1 MKCLKVCQVF
11 FISLTLLLVLSEAN
25 TCSPRKFLIET
36 MRPIRVL
43 CVQWIPYEKWLRAF
57 MLWHQLLIAIFLC
70 SLVPYHHDT
79 IQEWMN
85 VEETAIDPVESG
97 KRDSSVSG

>member
-1 MKCLKVCQVF
+1 MKNGL
-11 FISLTLLLVLSEAN
+11 EH
-25 TCSPRKFLIET
+25 
-36 MRPIRVL
+36 L
-43 CVQWIPYEKWLRAF
+43 C
-57 MLWHQLLIAIFLC
+57 LLIAIFLC

>member
-1 MKCLKVCQVF
+1 
-11 FISLTLLLVLSEAN
+11 
-25 TCSPRKFLIET
+25 
-36 MRPIRVL
+36 
-43 CVQWIPYEKWLRAF
+43 
-57 MLWHQLLIAIFLC
+57 MLWHQLLIIAIFLC

-85 VEETAIDPVESG
+85 LEETAIDPVESG